1 MIYIGID
8 PGAHGA
14 VAAIDIRKGKVVRV
28 DAFPFFPR
36 QLGKASG
43 MVQFDMAQA
52 RHDMKVARGLGG
64 HAVAIERVGA
74 MPGQGV
80 VSMFSFGLNVGATQA
95 IAEDVFDVAPHFVVP
110 QVWKRYHN
118 LLKQPKSASVDVAM
132 TLYPEAVRLLAARG
146 LCEAKEGSASF
157 IGCCEALLIADWLRH
172 QEVPA

>member
-1 MIYIGID
+1 MKFIIGVD

-14 VAAIDIRKGKVVRV
+14 LAIMETNGRLVRLMDMPVVQV
-28 DAFPFFPR
+28 
-36 QLGKASG
+36 QVGKAVKTRVSPELLAYDLSWYSG
-43 MVQFDMAQA
+43 EA
-52 RHDMKVARGLGG
+52 
-64 HAVAIERVGA
+64 HAWVEQVTA

-95 IAEDVFDVAPHFVVP
+95 VAEDVFDVAPRFVVP

-118 LLKQPKSASVDVAM
+118 LLKQPKSASVDVAR
-132 TLYPEAVRLLAARG
+132 TLYPEAVRL
-146 LCEAKEGSASF
+146 CVAKEDSASF